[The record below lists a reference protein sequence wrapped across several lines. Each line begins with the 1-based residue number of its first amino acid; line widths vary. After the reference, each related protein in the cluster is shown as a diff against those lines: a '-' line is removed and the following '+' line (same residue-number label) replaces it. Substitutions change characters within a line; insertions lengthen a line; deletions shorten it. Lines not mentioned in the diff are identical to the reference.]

1 MENGMLTGVLF
12 LDLKKAF
19 DTVDHSI
26 MLKKNREQY
35 GLDMNSVQWFLQYP
49 SNCTQCTKV
58 NNVLWDTRTVCCGV
72 PQGSI
77 LGPLMFILYINSIDT
92 VVTDC
97 SISLYADDTT
107 LYYANSLYIDL
118 MLTVRDEAGSIA
130 EWLNLT
136 KLTLNTK
143 KTKFMVF
150 GR

>member
-1 MENGMLTGVLF
+1 M
-12 LDLKKAF
+12 
-19 DTVDHSI
+19 
-26 MLKKNREQY
+26 
-35 GLDMNSVQWFLQYP
+35 
-49 SNCTQCTKV
+49 
-58 NNVLWDTRTVCCGV
+58 
-72 PQGSI
+72 
-77 LGPLMFILYINSIDT
+77 
-92 VVTDC
+92 VTDC

-150 GR
+150 GSKTRLKAVTDMPLFINGDIIE